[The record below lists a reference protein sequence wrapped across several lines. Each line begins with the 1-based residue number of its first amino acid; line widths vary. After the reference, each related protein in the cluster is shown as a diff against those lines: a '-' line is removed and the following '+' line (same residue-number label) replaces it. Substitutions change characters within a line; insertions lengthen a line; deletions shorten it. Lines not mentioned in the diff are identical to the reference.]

1 MADDGD
7 WRDRKRAWLI
17 GPGLPPVRFDAV
29 IREVHSSQTAITDN
43 PVETGV
49 VITDHAFLLPKGL
62 DIEAGVGD
70 ISVHTTGID
79 DRWSFGTNRSSEC
92 LDFLHELQASLTPF
106 NVQTGLKLYENL
118 MISNIGTE
126 QTKKTA
132 GALIFTVSLR
142 EVQFV
147 NTETVTFPSRQ
158 AGKTA
163 RQASKKTDGGE
174 KQAGPVE
181 GPQQLT
187 SILKGILN
195 GGPGSPDVSALVNGL
210 IPGTGASP

>member
-1 MADDGD
+1 MADAD

-29 IREVHSSQTAITDN
+29 IREVHSSQTSITDN
-43 PVETGV
+43 PVETGE

-70 ISVHTTGID
+70 ISVHATGID
-79 DRWSFGTNRSSEC
+79 DRWSFGASRSSEC
-92 LDFLHELQASLTPF
+92 HDFLLQLQASLTPF
-106 NVQTGLKLYENL
+106 NVQTGLRLYESL

-126 QTKKTA
+126 QNKRTA

-147 NTETVTFPSRQ
+147 NTQTVTFPARSP
-158 AGKTA
+158 KTL
-163 RQASKKTDGGE
+163 KKAPPKTIAGE

-181 GPQQLT
+181 GPQQLVG
-187 SILKGILN
+187 ILKGMLN
-195 GGPGSPDVSALVNGL
+195 GGSGSPDVSGL
-210 IPGTGASP
+210 IKGALGIGGSP